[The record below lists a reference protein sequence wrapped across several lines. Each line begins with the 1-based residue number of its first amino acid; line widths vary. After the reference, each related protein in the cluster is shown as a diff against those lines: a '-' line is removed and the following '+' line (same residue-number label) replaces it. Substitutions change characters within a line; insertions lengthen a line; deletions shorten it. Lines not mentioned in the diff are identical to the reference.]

1 MAEISVSTVDPTAE
15 EHWTFQVVVDDTRRT
30 EHTVTMR
37 RVDYERL
44 TGNAVKVGET
54 DGPERFIRES
64 FQFLLEREPQ
74 GSIMSEFDVMI
85 IPRYFPEYEGEMMGR
100 HGQDN

>member
-15 EHWTFQVVVDDTRRT
+15 EQWTFQVVVDDARRT

-44 TGNAVKVGET
+44 TGKAVKVGET

-74 GSIMSEFDVMI
+74 GSILGQFDVAI
-85 IPRYFPEYEGEMMGR
+85 IPRYFPEYEGVMMGKYR
-100 HGQDN
+100 QDG

>member
-15 EHWTFQVVVDDTRRT
+15 DHWTFQVVVDDTRST

-44 TGNAVKVGET
+44 TGETVKVGET

-64 FQFLLEREPQ
+64 FQFLLDREPQ
-74 GSIMSEFDVMI
+74 GSILGQFDVTI
-85 IPRYFPEYEGEMMGR
+85 IPRYFPEYEGVMMGKY
-100 HGQDN
+100 GQDG